1 MPSRYSLIVLNL
13 LLLFITGEQINSNK
27 IIPEAERDEM
37 YIQSIYNRFSD
48 SALNYEAFRLAY
60 NGFSKIQST
69 RILSNDS
76 LLTLIDYSKPSS
88 VERLFILDI
97 KNLRIIE
104 KSLVAH
110 GKYTGLVIPEFF
122 SNTIRSHKSSLGF
135 YITENTYFGKHGYSL
150 RINGIEKGINDNA
163 KKRAIV
169 FHGAK
174 YVSQEYIDSFGRIG
188 RSYGCPAL
196 PVEKNN
202 KIIDLIKEKSC
213 VFIYHPTNL
222 YYNSSELIIPD

>member
-1 MPSRYSLIVLNL
+1 MPSRLRLIVLTL
-13 LLLFITGEQINSNK
+13 LLLFITGERISSNK
-27 IIPEAERDEM
+27 TIHEAEEEEI
-37 YIQSIYNRFSD
+37 YIQLIYNRFSD
-48 SALNYEAFRLAY
+48 SELNFEAFRLAY

-69 RILSNDS
+69 RMLFNDS
-76 LLTLIDYSKPSS
+76 LLTLIDYSKPSN

-97 KNLRIIE
+97 KNLLIVE

-110 GKYTGLVIPEFF
+110 GKYTGLVIPESF
-122 SNTIRSHKSSLGF
+122 SNKIQSHKSSLGF
-135 YITENTYFGKHGYSL
+135 FITDNTYFGKHGYSL

-174 YVSQEYIDSFGRIG
+174 YVSQEYIDAFGRIG

-202 KIIDLIKEKSC
+202 RIIDLIKEKSC